1 MTPDLRHLA
10 IILNVGAGKAE
21 EYQDAALASALT
33 AMAEVAVM
41 LHVED
46 GQPDA
51 IWDVAADFA
60 HLAERFQ

>member
-1 MTPDLRHLA
+1 VTPDLRHLA

-51 IWDVAADFA
+51 TWDVEAEFSR
-60 HLAERFQ
+60 LAGRYR